1 MLNLYPSNIPK
12 TRVKKEA
19 KALEKETGIKRI
31 QALNEIS
38 FKYTGMSWDASHKK
52 EEKETTLSIKLEETE
67 FKLPYKKSLTVITS
81 NSIGDNLYLALEL
94 GSQLIYQ
101 GRTIYFVTPSSVPNW
116 QKERKYPFV
125 ESRQFAAMYDF
136 APNRFIWL
144 SMYDDDFYTQKTIT
158 QIKQR
163 PGILIIDNFSEP
175 YEYPEE
181 DRHFI
186 ELLSHCEHAVIATDD
201 LAHLKRFNLNS
212 FEQKNKQL
220 FIGVSHRVNY
230 RKLEIKDRIA
240 SVRAVIEET
249 LSSIHLPLT
258 EDKIAE
264 LSTSVN
270 KLEHM
275 NHYRSNWTR
284 VFRNKIEQY
293 FDFSPKSHF
302 TDLIKNR
309 LKYIQN

>member
-1 MLNLYPSNIPK
+1 MSNLYPSDIPK

-19 KALEKETGIKRI
+19 KALKRETGITHT

-38 FKYTGMSWDASHKK
+38 RKYTGMSWNASHKK
-52 EEKETTLSIKLEETE
+52 EKEETSISIKLEEIE

-81 NSIGDNLYLALEL
+81 NSFANNLYLALDL
-94 GSQLIYQ
+94 ACQFLYQ
-101 GRTIYFVTPSSVPNW
+101 GRTIYFITPSHLPKW
-116 QKERKYPFV
+116 QKEKEYPFW
-125 ESRQFAAMYDF
+125 ESRQFAAMHEY
-136 APNRFIWL
+136 APDRFIWL
-144 SMYDDDFYTQKTIT
+144 DMYDDDFYTQKTLKKIML
-158 QIKQR
+158 R
-163 PGILIIDNFSEP
+163 PGIIIMDNFSEP

-212 FEQKNKQL
+212 FEQKNKQI

-258 EDKIAE
+258 EYKIAE

-270 KLEHM
+270 KLEHV
-275 NHYRSNWTR
+275 NHYRSDWTR
-284 VFRNKIEQY
+284 VFRNKVELH
-293 FDFSPKSHF
+293 FDLLPAFHS
-302 TDLIKNR
+302 KN
-309 LKYIQN
+309 LS